1 MFLTK
6 DQIGE
11 KITAISGAK
20 KSLRDDIQSVL
31 ISIAGHVYDHG
42 DVTMYNNLYN
52 ATKGMDRTSIA
63 RWIKAYGFGTLQ
75 ADTGSFK
82 LAKKARDEGHFA
94 DGADVVEFLTV
105 GYPDNNVEPAAD
117 WWSLAP
123 KAADPRDIIV
133 DKAIDNQVKAWTKAY
148 DGIEK
153 DVIVNM
159 DACIASLAAAHAF
172 IARVQRNNEIA
183 AEDAAALAAQALN
196 DKPLANMSDKIKDMV
211 IDTRNEEAPTMHMVP
226 QVAYGA
232 QYEAA

>member
-1 MFLTK
+1 M
-6 DQIGE
+6 
-11 KITAISGAK
+11 
-20 KSLRDDIQSVL
+20 
-31 ISIAGHVYDHG
+31 
-42 DVTMYNNLYN
+42 
-52 ATKGMDRTSIA
+52 
-63 RWIKAYGFGTLQ
+63 
-75 ADTGSFK
+75 
-82 LAKKARDEGHFA
+82 AKKARDEGHFA

-153 DVIVNM
+153 DVSVNM

-183 AEDAAALAAQALN
+183 AEDAAAEAAQALN